1 MRWYRV
7 PSVLA
12 VLTLFACAPSDEV
25 SPAEQAV
32 EEQVIRD
39 LILAWERGVNSLKW
53 DSVTMFYHKSPDMV
67 AIWSDGRRTEG
78 WEAEST
84 ATAEFLARTTALNFD
99 VQEPS
104 TQVLSRRV
112 ALTTFRHA
120 IDLTDS
126 LTGRQLFSGYG
137 TLVWI
142 KDPTDNRWK
151 IHARQISRNPP
162 PAEPARQPARRR

>member
-1 MRWYRV
+1 MRWYRM

-12 VLTLFACAPSDEV
+12 VLTLFACAPSEEI

-32 EEQVIRD
+32 EERVIGD
-39 LILAWERGVNSLKW
+39 LVLAWERGVNSLKW

-67 AIWSDGRRTEG
+67 AIWSDGRRTQG

-84 ATAEFLARTTALNFD
+84 ATQEFLSRTTALNFD
-99 VQEPS
+99 VQDPS

-112 ALTTFRHA
+112 ALTTFRHST
-120 IDLTDS
+120 DRTDS
-126 LTGRQLFSGYG
+126 LAGRELYSGYG

-142 KDPTDNRWK
+142 KDPTDNQWK
-151 IHARQISRNPP
+151 IHARQVSRNPA
-162 PAEPARQPARRR
+162 PAQPAAPAGRRR

>member
-1 MRWYRV
+1 MRWYRM
-7 PSVLA
+7 PSALA
-12 VLTLFACAPSDEV
+12 VLTLFACAPRDEV
-25 SPAEQAV
+25 PPAEQAV
-32 EEQVIRD
+32 EEQVIGD
-39 LILAWERGVNSLKW
+39 LIMAWERGVNSLKW
-53 DSVTMFYHKSPDMV
+53 DSVTIFYHKSPDMV

-84 ATAEFLARTTALNFD
+84 ATAEFLGRTTALNFD

-120 IDLTDS
+120 IDRTDS
-126 LTGRQLFSGYG
+126 LTGRELYTGYG
-137 TLVWI
+137 TLVWF
-142 KDPTDNRWK
+142 KDPADNRWK

-162 PAEPARQPARRR
+162 PAQPGRAPGRR